1 MMKTAFLSYSHKDS
15 QFVEELHRRLVR
27 DGVNC
32 FFDKISIQWGENWVM
47 ALEKGLDK
55 ADFVVIV
62 LSPHYMESEWG
73 KLEYI
78 TSMLDDPNHVK
89 RKIKPLLLTQCNIPR
104 FLKPVQL
111 IDVSSHAL
119 FEHHYPTICSELG
132 GAVVKEIHELD
143 RSKLPPIQQLPKT
156 HNMPFRSL
164 GSRFIGRVSDIWH
177 IHDILQ
183 NKQTA
188 VIEGVGIIMGTGG
201 LGKTQTAIE
210 YVHRLG
216 YQYPGGVFWIHA
228 EQGRSEMVNDIKQ
241 TANIELDS

>member
-1 MMKTAFLSYSHKDS
+1 
-15 QFVEELHRRLVR
+15 
-27 DGVNC
+27 
-32 FFDKISIQWGENWVM
+32 
-47 ALEKGLDK
+47 
-55 ADFVVIV
+55 
-62 LSPHYMESEWG
+62 
-73 KLEYI
+73 
-78 TSMLDDPNHVK
+78 
-89 RKIKPLLLTQCNIPR
+89 
-104 FLKPVQL
+104 
-111 IDVSSHAL
+111 
-119 FEHHYPTICSELG
+119 
-132 GAVVKEIHELD
+132 VVKEIHELD

-216 YQYPGGVFWIHA
+216 YQYPGGIFWIQA

-241 TANIELDS
+241 TAHIDLDLLRMALSSDQKSFEPGHPSIAIRQSNLALVLLDLGQLEEARDLLRMALSSDQKSFEPGHPEIAIRQLNLGGVLADLGQTDEAQPLFQASYDASLALLGQDHPLTKSAKSYVDKYC